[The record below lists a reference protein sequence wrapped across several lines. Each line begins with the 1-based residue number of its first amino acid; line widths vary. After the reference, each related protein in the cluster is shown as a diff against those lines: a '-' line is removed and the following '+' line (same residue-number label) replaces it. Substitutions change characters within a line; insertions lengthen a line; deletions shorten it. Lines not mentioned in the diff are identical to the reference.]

1 MTEVA
6 TVSSRAVK
14 STKPAMQPE
23 AVLAAAATSAPKL
36 KREPQPPTLKPGDF
50 EESQYAF
57 LDASAKIP
65 AGMPFEEVFRPGF
78 WGNVVHLF
86 KKDIISGGVDRA
98 GAVIHLRTEDHAFY
112 ARLYVRAVLERGL
125 LVQCIGPGFDV
136 KSGKA
141 CPIDLATGGPW
152 TGPTDLG
159 IDNFE
164 LRWNAGK
171 RGFDIVR
178 KSDLQVVADGRNFPT
193 RELAVEWIEKT
204 AGAN

>member
-6 TVSSRAVK
+6 AAPSRPAK
-14 STKPAMQPE
+14 ATKPATQSD
-23 AVLAAAATSAPKL
+23 AVLSATAPVQ
-36 KREPQPPTLKPGDF
+36 KREPPKPSLKLGDF
-50 EESQYAF
+50 SESQYAF

-65 AGMPFEEVFRPGF
+65 ADMPFEEVFRPAF

-86 KKDIISGGVDRA
+86 KKDAIGGGADRA
-98 GAVIHLRTEDHAFY
+98 GAIIHLRTEDHSFY

-125 LVQCIGPGFDV
+125 LVQCVGPSIDPRT
-136 KSGKA
+136 GKA
-141 CPIDLATGGPW
+141 CPVDLATGGPW
-152 TGPTDLG
+152 TGPTALG
-159 IDNFE
+159 IDNFD
-164 LRWNAGK
+164 LRWNSTK

-178 KSDLQVVADGRNFPT
+178 RSDLQVVADGRNFPT